1 MNMWVTARPVC
12 KINIFVVRMA
22 FSFIV
27 SHCLIVYWVL
37 P

>member
-1 MNMWVTARPVC
+1 
-12 KINIFVVRMA
+12 MA